1 MPVVT
6 MMVLWN
12 DRDWNGPTSLFEMM
26 NTDDPEILSMM
37 NNYELKNIVIPARMT
52 EEDFAKF
59 TTDTGKILKL
69 ARDSRSKDTLMK
81 TIYGGGYEAIDIPA
95 ADCISKILKMRLN
108 ICIEGDKANMCRA
121 MDEINQEKKRERKQ
135 GRKEGRMQGKGEG
148 LKQGIKI
155 GIKNTFLAL
164 QSCDIAEPAAI
175 ERTAELYKVTP
186 DEIRDTL
193 IRLKVIFAR

>member
-1 MPVVT
+1 
-6 MMVLWN
+6 MVDPYKLEKLPN
-12 DRDWNGPTSLFEMM
+12 SVISYAENNEKQRD
-26 NTDDPEILSMM
+26 IL
-37 NNYELKNIVIPARMT
+37 KK
-52 EEDFAKF
+52 AKF

-81 TIYGGGYEAIDIPA
+81 TIYGGGYETIDIPA

-108 ICIEGDKANMCRA
+108 TCIEGDKANMCRA
-121 MDEINQEKKRERKQ
+121 MDEINREKERRQGIKQ

-148 LKQGIKI
+148 LKQGIKN

-175 ERTAELYKVTP
+175 EKTAELYKATP